1 MFKKLKG
8 LPLPYY
14 QSPQVIPFSMTLASY
29 HVAQNEDFWNSDTIN
44 VVEALQ
50 SERFCFTILADRTFE
65 FDDVAEEDEE
75 YMNRK
80 LFTIQG
86 EYDGLYLID
95 MDHHTEK
102 AFGYD
107 SNKHQF
113 FHVKMHM
120 SPADTRIVVNDRSY
134 YLSKFMV

>member
-1 MFKKLKG
+1 MFKKLQG
-8 LPLPYY
+8 LPLPYR

-29 HVAQNEDFWNSDTIN
+29 HIAQNEDFWNSDTID
-44 VVEALQ
+44 VVEALE
-50 SERFCFTILADRTFE
+50 SERFTFRILADRTFE
-65 FDDVAEEDEE
+65 FDENDLYIVKSGA
-75 YMNRK
+75 K

-107 SNKHQF
+107 SRKHQF
-113 FHVKMHM
+113 FYVKMHM
-120 SPADTRIVVNDRSY
+120 SPADTRIVVHDRSY